1 MHRDG
6 AWGAGSRAKAE
17 TGGFLFACKTNEG
30 EGRSVQH
37 QRRSRQR
44 PFNDARSKISVA
56 DAVLRFI
63 PGSVARRLCPA
74 RQTNE
79 AGAMSNDNKIAGTY
93 QVSPAAGYTGDVA
106 PATAWKILSERK
118 DAVLIDVRTRAEW
131 NYVGLPDLDSIAKK
145 PALLEWQVF
154 PSMQPNPE
162 FVAAL
167 SGAIANKDAA
177 LLFLCRSGARSAA
190 AAKAMTAAGYST
202 CLNVADGFEGPL
214 DAQAKRGSAGGW
226 KAAGLPWR
234 QT

>member
-17 TGGFLFACKTNEG
+17 MGGFLFAGKTNEG
-30 EGRSVQH
+30 ESRSVQH
-37 QRRSRQR
+37 QRRSKQR
-44 PFNDARSKISVA
+44 PFNDARSKIFVA
-56 DAVLRFI
+56 GAALHFI
-63 PGSVARRLCPA
+63 LGSVARRPCPA
-74 RQTNE
+74 RQMNE

-167 SGAIANKDAA
+167 SGAVANKDAP

-202 CLNVADGFEGPL
+202 CINVADGFEGPL
-214 DAQAKRGSAGGW
+214 DAQVKRGSAGGW